1 MDDDELHISRIHTAW
16 SMVREAHGDHTAVQ
30 FAQQRLLENSPS
42 VLRLFRS
49 NPFASG
55 PPALVR
61 TVRWQYWFT
70 DLATKRR
77 TGAWWRRKELGP
89 FTGVVGAR

>member
-1 MDDDELHISRIHTAW
+1 
-16 SMVREAHGDHTAVQ
+16 
-30 FAQQRLLENSPS
+30 

-49 NPFASG
+49 NPFASA

-70 DLATKRR
+70 DRDTKRR
-77 TGAWWRRKELGP
+77 TGAWWRRKELGM
-89 FTGVVGAR
+89 FTGVVGTR